1 MELSIGLFFGI
12 IIGLAIGLVV
22 GLAWMRLD
30 YKSSLSDG
38 LSPSKQAVINATVIL
53 HGIKG
58 LIRAIAGQISIWR
71 K

>member
-12 IIGLAIGLVV
+12 IIGLVV

-38 LSPSKQAVINATVIL
+38 LSPSKQAVINATVIF